1 MDMNEATACAL
12 KQVDRDRR
20 GFIGILLKGGAAV
33 AALPAM
39 STIVLG
45 DDQQSAGKCK
55 GGGGKGKGRKRDPAN
70 MAEEMIKTF
79 DKDGDGA
86 LNVKELTAAL
96 TAKAE
101 QRAARQGKGKEKGNQ

>member
-1 MDMNEATACAL
+1 MDNNNAAASAL
-12 KQVDRDRR
+12 KQIDRDRR
-20 GFIGILLKGGAAV
+20 GFIGMLLTGGAAV
-33 AALPAM
+33 VGLPAM

-55 GGGGKGKGRKRDPAN
+55 GGGGKGKGGKRDLAN
-70 MAEEMIKTF
+70 RAEEMIKAF

-96 TAKAE
+96 TAKVE
-101 QRAARQGKGKEKGNQ
+101 QRAARQGKGKG